1 MSERIEY
8 FDFLRGL
15 AIIMVVAI
23 HTFGS
28 SYTYE
33 SISLLGI
40 SVRQL
45 MNCAVPIFCVSSAFF
60 LGNKNFVN
68 KHEYFIFLRK
78 QILRVYLPC
87 LICSLPY
94 LLLNF
99 RKEEFIKPVLKFF
112 SCGYSV
118 YYFIALIIQFYVL
131 LPLLKKFSIFRNI
144 PLMAFIS
151 VAWVFLYTYLVKYYM
166 HLSLPLL
173 LYGGPIF
180 CFIVYFAIGLRYS
193 QRKSFGSVKLWG
205 ALLAVF
211 FVLSVFESYFL
222 MTDSLSGSGLKSSSV
237 LFSIAAVILLYS
249 TTIREQLNLKKWIF
263 PFAFLGRYSFGIY
276 LTHLYF
282 LTIFSKL
289 LPATFLANIPKELYW
304 GGVTMI
310 VLLADLLFLVVIKNA
325 LPKISKW
332 GLGV

>member
-33 SISLLGI
+33 SILLLGI

-60 LGNKNFVN
+60 LGNKDFAN
-68 KHEYFIFLRK
+68 KYDYFIFLRK

-87 LICSLPY
+87 LVCSLPY
-94 LLLNF
+94 LLLDF
-99 RKEEFIKPVLKFF
+99 RKGEFIKPALNFF
-112 SCGYSV
+112 SCGYSI
-118 YYFIALIIQFYVL
+118 YYFIALIIQFYIL
-131 LPLLKKFSIFRNI
+131 LSWLKKKSVFKNI

-151 VAWVFLYTYLVKYYM
+151 IAWVFLYTYLIKNYL
-166 HLSLPLL
+166 HISLPLL

-180 CFIVYFAIGLRYS
+180 CFIIYFAIGLRYS
-193 QRKSFGSVKLWG
+193 QRKSFGSVKLWV

-222 MTDSLSGSGLKSSSV
+222 MTNSLSCSGLKPSSV
-237 LFSIAAVILLYS
+237 LFSIVAVILLYS
-249 TTIREQLNLKKWIF
+249 TEIREQLNLKKWIS

-304 GGVTMI
+304 GGGNNDSFTC
-310 VLLADLLFLVVIKNA
+310 
-325 LPKISKW
+325 
-332 GLGV
+332 